1 MFYAISW
8 DFVKTKYKL
17 NWDFEDNNNRALTG
31 QPVVGFISLSLNE
44 YRNEQGKA

>member
-17 NWDFEDNNNRALTG
+17 NWDSEDNNNRVLTG